1 MIRTTPAIPFFAR
14 YSGRAWADLR
24 LWFAT
29 NTRAPVDKNV
39 ASLDNLIKRICIIGC
54 GSIGSLYA
62 AHLAKVAEVWAFVR
76 RPEHAD
82 ALNKHGLRVSGTHE
96 FHVKLSASHDPSKL
110 PQFDLGIVAS
120 KATQTAEAVRP
131 VAHLFKN
138 GAILSSQNGLGG
150 EEIIAD
156 LTKASV
162 IRATTFMSGTRH
174 SDTHVQYE
182 LYTATWMGPF
192 EPRHTPFS
200 FVKEA
205 ADLIIAGGLKAEALH
220 DARPAQWSKLIFNA
234 SVNAVSALTGLP
246 HSPHFADESR
256 PSSLGHLL
264 HKLIDEGKRV
274 AQEAGVQLHEDPW
287 EMNKI
292 GAMTNHPPS
301 MLYDVRHELPTEV
314 DFLSGAIACEA
325 RRSGIPA
332 PLHTAVYQLIKGKE
346 ASWNYRNENKHAV
359 VENGVAH

>member
-1 MIRTTPAIPFFAR
+1 MERT
-14 YSGRAWADLR
+14 
-24 LWFAT
+24 
-29 NTRAPVDKNV
+29 
-39 ASLDNLIKRICIIGC
+39 CIVGC
-54 GSIGSLYA
+54 GAIGSLYA
-62 AHLAKVAEVWAFVR
+62 AHLARVAEVWAFVR
-76 RPEHAD
+76 REDHAL
-82 ALNKHGLRVSGTHE
+82 ALNRDGLRVSGKHE
-96 FHVKLSASHDPSKL
+96 FHVSLKATWRAAEVPDCDFAIVATKARQVEESFAPVGHHFDQGVVLSA
-110 PQFDLGIVAS
+110 
-120 KATQTAEAVRP
+120 
-131 VAHLFKN
+131 
-138 GAILSSQNGLGG
+138 QNGLGS
-150 EEIIAD
+150 EEIIAEH
-156 LTKASV
+156 TRGQI
-162 IRATTFMSGTRH
+162 IRGTTFMSGTRH

-182 LYTATWMGPF
+182 LDTATWMGPF

-200 FVKEA
+200 LVKEA
-205 ADLIIAGGLKAEALH
+205 ADLIVAGGLKAEALP

-274 AQEAGVQLHEDPW
+274 AKEAGVQLHEDPW